1 MPALRRRSCGF
12 ARGAFLLVP
21 FLAGA
26 AIGCASTPGPPP
38 SPAESRPSPSEPRRP
53 RPEVNRTPTVGA
65 PAPPFTVESVTG
77 GAPLTLV
84 PGQVNVVVFWASWS
98 NPDVILL
105 SKLEPIWTKLGP
117 RGLAI
122 AAISIDDEPDFV
134 ARAAR
139 ERGASYPVGWDRGR
153 TATLRYRPATDPCVF
168 IVDRSGIVRFVH
180 EGFHDGE
187 DAEIVAHIATL
198 L

>member
-1 MPALRRRSCGF
+1 M
-12 ARGAFLLVP
+12 
-21 FLAGA
+21 
-26 AIGCASTPGPPP
+26 
-38 SPAESRPSPSEPRRP
+38 
-53 RPEVNRTPTVGA
+53 
-65 PAPPFTVESVTG
+65 TG

-153 TATLRYRPATDPCVF
+153 AATLRYHPTVDPCVF

-180 EGFHDGE
+180 GGFHDGE
-187 DAEIVAHIATL
+187 DAEIAAEIATL